1 MISAVGN
8 FLNRPNL
15 VGGTGPPV
23 SLPGRSAA
31 TDNQFIGLSHPKT
44 RHQSSREPLL
54 CRGDDTAT
62 VLCVGG
68 NENLHTRNLVLQSAG
83 FDVTVATNVAAA
95 VAALSTTSPQAVI
108 LDSSSTAS
116 PADLATE
123 LKHVRPTV
131 PVLLVTDN
139 TTDDFAAP
147 EIDRTICRLDGPEA
161 LLRTVQELTSGVVA
175 ISGKGASRPAKHA
188 LNPETCADNW

>member
-44 RHQSSREPLL
+44 RHQSAREPLL

-83 FDVTVATNVAAA
+83 FDVTVATTKAAA
-95 VAALSTTSPQAVI
+95 LAAMSSTEVI
-108 LDSSSTAS
+108 LDPSSSDH
-116 PADLATE
+116 PEDLATE

-131 PVLLVTDN
+131 PVLLVAN
-139 TTDDFAAP
+139 HMTDDFAGR
-147 EIDRTICRLDGPEA
+147 EVDRTICRLDGPIV
-161 LLRTVQELTSGVVA
+161 LLQTLRELTLGVV
-175 ISGKGASRPAKHA
+175 G
-188 LNPETCADNW
+188 D